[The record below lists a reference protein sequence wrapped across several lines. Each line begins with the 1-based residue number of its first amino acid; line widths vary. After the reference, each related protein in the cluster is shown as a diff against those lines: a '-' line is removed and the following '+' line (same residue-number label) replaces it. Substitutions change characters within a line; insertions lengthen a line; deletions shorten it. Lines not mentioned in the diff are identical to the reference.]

1 MVGWLA
7 SAAPIMDI
15 GARSFQAT
23 LTMSREA
30 PVSRKQAFAD
40 QVVEQ
45 MDAFALVQAKPMFGG
60 FGIYRDGLMFAL
72 IANDQLYFKA
82 DDQSEGEFTREGLPP
97 FTYESK
103 GKTARL
109 RYHEAPPE
117 VFDDPQRMAWWA
129 RLAYDCAVR
138 QRPAARKAAR
148 LRDKPSKGASPGRG
162 TGQAAA
168 SLLALPNLGPKTVDM
183 LVGVGIRSESALRKA
198 GAVKAFARVKA
209 ARPDTTLHL
218 LWALEGAL
226 SGVPWQDIGESDRAS
241 LLMALEDV
249 TRSQPQVPS
258 R

>member
-1 MVGWLA
+1 
-7 SAAPIMDI
+7 
-15 GARSFQAT
+15 
-23 LTMSREA
+23 MSREA

-138 QRPAARKAAR
+138 QRPAAVSAPAREEVMSANPVTVGLARKARMPRTRGVVRR
-148 LRDKPSKGASPGRG
+148 LVRKTPRRRNLRTLTLRYTYTIERTGR
-162 TGQAAA
+162 
-168 SLLALPNLGPKTVDM
+168 
-183 LVGVGIRSESALRKA
+183 
-198 GAVKAFARVKA
+198 
-209 ARPDTTLHL
+209 
-218 LWALEGAL
+218 
-226 SGVPWQDIGESDRAS
+226 
-241 LLMALEDV
+241 
-249 TRSQPQVPS
+249 
-258 R
+258 